1 MEIKGYQYK
10 SDLSLL
16 KHMSSSESNDFYRVF
31 LKWGSDESLSF
42 IASKSE
48 KDSLLSVLHSKDPFT
63 LNIYGE
69 DDVEKFS
76 MWVNSSKLYLV
87 EVQKG

>member
-1 MEIKGYQYK
+1 MEIKGYQFTGR
-10 SDLSLL
+10 LSPTMYLPP
-16 KHMSSSESNDFYRVF
+16 SESKDFYRVY
-31 LKWGSDESLSF
+31 LKWSNSESLSF

-48 KDSLLSVLHSKDPFT
+48 KDSLLSILPNGEPFT

-76 MWVNSSKLYLV
+76 MWTNPNKLSFV
-87 EVQKG
+87 QVQKG